1 MKSLSAD
8 PRRKRLI
15 QLIHVARSKIG
26 LADEDYRALLEGATG
41 KSSSADM
48 SLAELD
54 AVLGVMRKLGFV
66 SSGAGDGKSL
76 AVSPENVGGASPR
89 QVYYIKGLWALV
101 SRRKSEESLKAVIK
115 RIAGVDDIRF
125 IPRRSASAVILAL
138 RDIAEKAGYDPDGPE
153 GKVKA

>member
-1 MKSLSAD
+1 MKSPAVN

-15 QLIHVARSKIG
+15 QLIHVGRSKIG
-26 LADEDYRALLEGATG
+26 LADDDYRALLGGATG

-48 SLAELD
+48 TVAELET
-54 AVLGVMRKLGFV
+54 VLQTMRKLGFV
-66 SSGAGDGKSL
+66 ASGSGEEKGL
-76 AVSPENVGGASPR
+76 TVRPENVGDASPR
-89 QVYYIKGLWALV
+89 QIYYIKGLWALA
-101 SRRKSEESLKAVIK
+101 SKKKSEESLRAIIK

-125 IPRRSASAVILAL
+125 VPRRSASAVILAL